1 MIRLATA
8 IKWLKSNYEL
18 AVKNEYIR
26 DKVAWALYV
35 TWKEVEQHND
45 SEDYKQRCLNG
56 VEGEITNERSDNRR

>member
-8 IKWLKSNYEL
+8 IKWLKSNHEL

-56 VEGEITNERSDNRR
+56 VKGDKE